1 MNIQN
6 LEPATEAVMAPRSS
20 SPNASV
26 RPLDK
31 LAQQIYRERV
41 DLIGHASQMRFDW
54 SDDMNRFTFNLSNT
68 NPEEPQFE
76 FPTNRH
82 FNKKMY
88 VKLAKGLTSLSDHLI
103 ATDQKELLTH
113 IVNEQFNRDP
123 RKFLIRSQQNESGLF
138 VARAFL
144 GDTYKPID
152 DDLVLE
158 TMLPIIEKHPTEYV
172 ILGGRATMERTYFNI
187 VTKDPVIDLGN
198 GRSIHLGTSISN
210 SGTGDGAYENCLFGL
225 DGYCLNGLRYGVK
238 NHMEF
243 RKVHRGSKITKE
255 YGKLGSD
262 SFRRAEIASLKSL
275 IADATEIALDPARH
289 EQFGEILRASVQTE
303 VTGDPIEVV
312 KRIGAENKF
321 SDIETKLAEIA
332 MQNEEPNLYGI
343 QASITRMAQEV
354 ETFSRRVELESL
366 AGRLVTLPTGK
377 RDDLLATTGNREEL
391 VS

>member
-1 MNIQN
+1 
-6 LEPATEAVMAPRSS
+6 
-20 SPNASV
+20 
-26 RPLDK
+26 
-31 LAQQIYRERV
+31 
-41 DLIGHASQMRFDW
+41 
-54 SDDMNRFTFNLSNT
+54 
-68 NPEEPQFE
+68 
-76 FPTNRH
+76 
-82 FNKKMY
+82 
-88 VKLAKGLTSLSDHLI
+88 
-103 ATDQKELLTH
+103 
-113 IVNEQFNRDP
+113 
-123 RKFLIRSQQNESGLF
+123 
-138 VARAFL
+138 
-144 GDTYKPID
+144 
-152 DDLVLE
+152 
-158 TMLPIIEKHPTEYV
+158 
-172 ILGGRATMERTYFNI
+172 MERTYFNI

-225 DGYCLNGLRYGVK
+225 DRYCLNGLRYGVK

-289 EQFGEILRASVQTE
+289 EQFGEILRASVQAE

-332 MQNEEPNLYGI
+332 MQYEEPNLYGI
-343 QASITRMAQEV
+343 QASITRMAQEG